1 MAIADFKG
9 KMNELKRNIS
19 MLKIYAQYFADDDY
33 RNDLDQ
39 YIKDINEDRF
49 QMLVVGEFSRGK
61 STLINALLGK
71 AIIPSSRNPTTATLN
86 VIKNGVKDEYNLMK
100 LFQCLLKDCLVTQIQ
115 KKTYMKGYLVQYH
128 VNLLL
133 MRLLVQPARAVITL
147 KPM

>member
-71 AIIPSSRNPTTATLN
+71 ALIPSSRNPTTATLN
-86 VIKNGVKDEYNLMK
+86 VIKNGVKDEYNA
-100 LFQCLLKDCLVTQIQ
+100 FIQ
-115 KKTYMKGYLVQYH
+115 EYEK
-128 VNLLL
+128 NLNL
-133 MRLLVQPARAVITL
+133 
-147 KPM
+147 